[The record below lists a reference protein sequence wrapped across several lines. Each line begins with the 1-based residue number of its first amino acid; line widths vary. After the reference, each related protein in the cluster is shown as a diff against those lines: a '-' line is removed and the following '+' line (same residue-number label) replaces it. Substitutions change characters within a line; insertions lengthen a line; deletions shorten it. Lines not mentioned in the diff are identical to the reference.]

1 VIVRLAAHR
10 SNGSD
15 TNVLD
20 AGELQGDDSWSMRE
34 TRMTGRVVLLATCMM
49 GLVAAPAS
57 ASCIPSTE
65 RDYLQRSHAVF
76 VGKVVS
82 VRSGDARANFRVLR
96 VVKGQLRRGAR
107 VAVSPWLYPSSIT
120 INWAPRLGQH
130 WRVYVQRA
138 GRRWITN
145 DCLGTRRV

>member
-1 VIVRLAAHR
+1 MH
-10 SNGSD
+10 
-15 TNVLD
+15 
-20 AGELQGDDSWSMRE
+20 AG
-34 TRMTGRVVLLATCMM
+34 RMTGRVALIAACVM
-49 GLVAAPAS
+49 GFVAAPAS

-65 RDYLQRSHAVF
+65 REYLQRSHAVF

-82 VRSGDARANFRVLR
+82 VRSSDARANFRVLR

-107 VAVSPWLYPSSIT
+107 IAVSPTPYPSSIT
-120 INWAPRLGQH
+120 IDWAPRVGQH

-145 DCLGTRRV
+145 DCLGTRRA

>member
-1 VIVRLAAHR
+1 MIRESRMACRIILIAAC
-10 SNGSD
+10 G
-15 TNVLD
+15 T
-20 AGELQGDDSWSMRE
+20 
-34 TRMTGRVVLLATCMM
+34 

-65 RDYLQRSHAVF
+65 RDYLQRSHVVF

-82 VRSGDARANFRVLR
+82 VRSSDARANFRVLR
-96 VVKGQLRRGAR
+96 VLKGQIRRGAR
-107 VAVSPWLYPSSIT
+107 VAVSPTPYPSSVT
-120 INWAPRLGQH
+120 IDWAPRLGQH

>member
-1 VIVRLAAHR
+1 VAVIAACV
-10 SNGSD
+10 
-15 TNVLD
+15 T
-20 AGELQGDDSWSMRE
+20 
-34 TRMTGRVVLLATCMM
+34 

-65 RDYLQRSHAVF
+65 REYLQRSHVVF

-82 VRSGDARANFRVLR
+82 VRSSDARATFRVLR
-96 VVKGQLRRGAR
+96 VVKGHLRRGAT
-107 VAVSPWLYPSSIT
+107 VAVSPWIYPSSIT
-120 INWAPRLGQH
+120 INWAPRPGQH

-138 GRRWITN
+138 GRRWFTN